1 MKSYRIDR
9 RQFLRRASRVAVG
22 AVGFPYLVSGAALGK
37 DGAVPASERI
47 VMGAIGTGGQG
58 TRHIAGGI
66 WVQGG
71 GFLSKP
77 QVQFVAVCDV
87 NAKRRQQAR
96 KIVNQYYGNQDC
108 KEYGDFRELLV
119 RDDIDAV
126 LIATGDRWHPLISIA
141 AARAGKD
148 AYCEKPSSVT
158 MEEAIAMADVVRN
171 YHRVYQVGTQQRSS
185 WAFRFA
191 CELVRNGYIGEV
203 KEVTVGVGGT
213 WTYAEHNLPAELIP
227 PYLDY
232 NMWLGPIRWRPY
244 NKDFVNS
251 WMAYRD
257 CSGGEMTNWG
267 AHHFDIAQWGL
278 GMDDSGPVEI
288 IPPTDDKDFR
298 VLTYRYANGTI
309 MTRDPEK
316 LVKAA
321 GTDNGVMFTGTEGKV
336 TVWRYS
342 VKTWP
347 DSLIRTKLGVNDIHL
362 YQSKNHQ
369 DNFLECVKTRKRTIT
384 DMDIGRRSITICHL
398 GNIAYELGRPLRWD
412 PVKERFVGDKQ
423 ANRMLSR
430 PMRGPWH
437 LRKSVY

>member
-1 MKSYRIDR
+1 
-9 RQFLRRASRVAVG
+9 
-22 AVGFPYLVSGAALGK
+22 
-37 DGAVPASERI
+37 
-47 VMGAIGTGGQG
+47 
-58 TRHIAGGI
+58 
-66 WVQGG
+66 
-71 GFLSKP
+71 
-77 QVQFVAVCDV
+77 
-87 NAKRRQQAR
+87 
-96 KIVNQYYGNQDC
+96 
-108 KEYGDFRELLV
+108 
-119 RDDIDAV
+119 
-126 LIATGDRWHPLISIA
+126 
-141 AARAGKD
+141 
-148 AYCEKPSSVT
+148 
-158 MEEAIAMADVVRN
+158 
-171 YHRVYQVGTQQRSS
+171 
-185 WAFRFA
+185 
-191 CELVRNGYIGEV
+191 
-203 KEVTVGVGGT
+203 
-213 WTYAEHNLPAELIP
+213 
-227 PYLDY
+227 
-232 NMWLGPIRWRPY
+232 
-244 NKDFVNS
+244 
-251 WMAYRD
+251 
-257 CSGGEMTNWG
+257 MTNWG